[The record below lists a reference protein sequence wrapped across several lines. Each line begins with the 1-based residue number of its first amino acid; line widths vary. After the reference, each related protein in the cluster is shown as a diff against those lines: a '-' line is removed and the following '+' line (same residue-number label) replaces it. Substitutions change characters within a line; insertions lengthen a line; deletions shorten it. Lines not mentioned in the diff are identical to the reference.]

1 MNTASIESSL
11 YKYLYDS
18 LEVPFG
24 VKIFESTFY
33 LNFENF
39 TKWVAIDTLS
49 NSAGAVPRALFFLHI
64 AVKDTGVHDTQI
76 LNRLVDSV
84 TNVVN
89 YGTRID
95 IYDDNTGILAGEA
108 EVSDT
113 SLSPIVKHPT
123 GGSYRSLTV
132 GLVYAG
138 SDPM

>member
-11 YKYLYDS
+11 YKYLYEQ
-18 LEVPFG
+18 LEVPHS

-33 LNFENF
+33 LNFD
-39 TKWVAIDTLS
+39 TYSAWVAIDSLS
-49 NSAGAVPRALFFLHI
+49 NSGGALPKALFFLHV
-64 AVKDTGVHDTQI
+64 AVKDTGANDVQA
-76 LNRLVDSV
+76 LNRLVDLVSS
-84 TNVVN
+84 VVN
-89 YGTRID
+89 YGTRLD
-95 IYDDNTGILAGEA
+95 VYNDATGILAGEA
-108 EVSDT
+108 EVVQT